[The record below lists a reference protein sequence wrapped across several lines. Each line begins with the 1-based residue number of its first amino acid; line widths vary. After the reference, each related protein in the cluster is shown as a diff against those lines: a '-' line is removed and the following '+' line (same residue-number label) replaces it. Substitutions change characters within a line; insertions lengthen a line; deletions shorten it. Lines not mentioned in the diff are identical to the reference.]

1 MVSESYSDTVERV
14 VTTCCSYDCGGRCLL
29 RVHLSGEEITRIS
42 TDTRPGPGPKACP
55 RGLTQKEVVN
65 APDRLDSPLKRT
77 GERGSGEFEAISW
90 DEALDT
96 VARELKRVTDTYG
109 NHATLLADGFG
120 SLSPLN
126 GTRKT
131 ARRFFSLF
139 GGSTITWGF
148 ASNEGASF
156 ASRATLG
163 TVMTGN
169 SRDNLLQS
177 RLIILW
183 GWNPVATRFGPDTV
197 SYLHSAK
204 EAGAKIICVDPRR
217 SPSAD
222 ALAEQWVPIRPGTDA
237 ALLIAMAHVMIE
249 EDLYDRQFLEQHTLG
264 FEKFRDYVT
273 GLEDDQPKTPA
284 WAEKITGVPADTVR
298 QLARDYGTIKPGA
311 LWASWAPG
319 RTAYGEQYH
328 RAAITLAAM
337 TGNIGI
343 EGGHVSGGTGNA
355 ALGMLGNS
363 LPIPES
369 ANSEIHPAEVYDTLL
384 QGKSGGFPSD
394 VKLLYIVGANLLNQ
408 YLNINKGLEAL
419 KMPEFIV
426 AHELFLTPT
435 ARYADIILP
444 VTHFFENRD
453 IGQPWL
459 GGPYFIHMDRVLEPK
474 PGTRS
479 DMDIFSDLASRMGLS
494 GYNDRTDEQ
503 WLMDF
508 VSATPDLQGYESFK
522 KEGIHRLKL
531 DRPLV
536 AFREQVE
543 DPEAHPFPTPS
554 GKIEIYSPSLAERDD
569 PLVPP
574 IPKYLETW
582 EGPNDSLRNK
592 YPLQV
597 LSPHSK
603 NRVNSFLDNIPSL
616 KKSADDS
623 VWINPGDAGSRGI
636 RDGDRVRVFNDR
648 GQLVATAKV
657 TDRIMAGVSSLD
669 AGCWY
674 DPDPDGVDQGG
685 SHNVLTRDEQ
695 SPGGAFPF
703 NSCLVQIELVGEE

>member
-1 MVSESYSDTVERV
+1 MVPEPRSDAEERV

-29 RVHLSGEEITRIS
+29 RVHLSGERIIRIS

-55 RGLTQKEVVN
+55 RGLTQKEVVG
-65 APDRLDSPLKRT
+65 APDRLRSPLKRI
-77 GERGSGEFEAISW
+77 GKRGSGEFAPISW

-96 VARELKRVTDTYG
+96 VARELKRVKDAYG
-109 NHATLLADGFG
+109 NGAILLADGFG

-139 GGSTITWGF
+139 GGCTLTWGF
-148 ASNEGASF
+148 ASNEGANF

-169 SRDNLLQS
+169 TRDNLLHS

-183 GWNPVATRFGPDTV
+183 GWNPLATRFGPDTV
-197 SYLHSAK
+197 SYLESAK
-204 EAGAKIICVDPRR
+204 EAGARIICVDPRR

-222 ALAEQWVPIRPGTDA
+222 ALAGQWIPIRPGTDT
-237 ALLIAMAHVMIE
+237 ALLIAMAQVMIE
-249 EDLYDRQFLEQHTLG
+249 EDLYDREFLARYTLG
-264 FEKFRDYVT
+264 FENFRDYVM
-273 GLEDDQPKTPA
+273 GVEDDQPKTPP
-284 WAEKITGVPADTVR
+284 WAEKITGVPADTIR
-298 QLARDYGTIKPGA
+298 QLARDYGTVKPGA

-343 EGGHVSGGTGNA
+343 EGGHVSGGTGNMP
-355 ALGMLGNS
+355 LGMLGDS

-369 ANSEIHPAEVYDTLL
+369 AGSEIHPAEVYENLL
-384 QGKSGGFPSD
+384 RGKAGGFPSD
-394 VKLLYIVGANLLNQ
+394 LKLLYIVGANLLNQ
-408 YLNINKGLEAL
+408 YLNVNKGLEAL

-435 ARYADIILP
+435 ARHADIILP
-444 VTHFFENRD
+444 VAHFFETRD

-459 GGPYFIHMDRVLEPK
+459 GGPYYIHSERVLEPLH
-474 PGTRS
+474 GTRS
-479 DMDIFSDLASRMGLS
+479 DRDIFSDLASRLGLS
-494 GYNDRTDEQ
+494 GYNDRTDEE
-503 WLMDF
+503 WLREF
-508 VSATPDLQGYESFK
+508 VSATPDLPAYEVFK
-522 KEGIHRLKL
+522 KEGIHRMAL
-531 DRPLV
+531 DRPRV
-536 AFREQVE
+536 AFREQIE

-554 GKIEIYSPSLAERDD
+554 GKIEIYSHALAEMNN

-574 IPKYLETW
+574 IPKYLEAW
-582 EGPNDSLRNK
+582 EGPGDSLRQK

-616 KKSADDS
+616 KSSADDG
-623 VWINPGDAGSRGI
+623 VWLNPQDAASRGI
-636 RDGDRVRVFNDR
+636 KDGDRVRVFNDR
-648 GQLVATAKV
+648 GQLLVKAKV
-657 TDRIMAGVSSLD
+657 TDGMMAGVASLD
-669 AGCWY
+669 AGCWF
-674 DPDPDGVDQGG
+674 DPDSDGVDRGG
-685 SHNVLTRDEQ
+685 CHNVLTRDER

-703 NSCLVQIELVGEE
+703 NSCLVQVAPAEKK